1 MHVFIFMIRCLSCF
15 LIMGGNRMTQVV
27 NVVGAGLA
35 GSEAAYQLAQRGVK
49 VNLIEMRPVKQTPAH
64 HTDKFAELVCSNSLR
79 GNALTNAV
87 GVLKEEMRQLDSLII
102 SAADKAR
109 VPAGG
114 ALAVDRHDFAGY
126 VTETL
131 KNHPNITVLNEE
143 INSIPEGYTII
154 ATGPLT
160 TDKLANEIVEATGKD
175 QLYFYDA
182 AAPIIEKD
190 SIDMNKVYLKSRYDK
205 GEAAYLNCPMTED
218 EFNTFYDALM
228 EAEVAPVNEFEKE
241 KYFEGCMPFEVMA
254 ERGRK
259 TLLFGPMKPVGLED
273 PKTGERPYAV
283 VQLRQDDAAGT
294 LYNIVGFQTHLKW
307 GAQKDV
313 IRLIPGL
320 ENVEIVRYGVMHR
333 NTFINSPDVL
343 TETYELKGREEL
355 YFAGQMTGVEG
366 YVESA
371 ASGLVAGIN
380 VAHKMLNKGEVI
392 FPRETMI
399 GSMAYYI
406 SHAKNEKNFQPM
418 NANFGLLPTLE
429 KKLKDKKLRYEK
441 LADRALTYLDNY
453 KQTL

>member
-1 MHVFIFMIRCLSCF
+1 MIQ
-15 LIMGGNRMTQVV
+15 IV

-35 GSEAAYQLAQRGVK
+35 GSEAAYQLAQRGIK

-87 GVLKEEMRQLDSLII
+87 GVLKEEMRRMDSLII
-102 SAADKAR
+102 TAADKAR

-126 VTETL
+126 ITETL
-131 KNHPNITVLNEE
+131 KNHPNVTVMNEE
-143 INSIPEGYTII
+143 TNTIPDGYTII

-160 TDKLANEIVEATGKD
+160 TDQLAQEIVDVTGKN

-182 AAPIIEKD
+182 AAPIVEKD

-205 GEAAYLNCPMTED
+205 GEAAYLNCPMTEE
-218 EFNTFYDALM
+218 EFNRFYDAILA
-228 EAEVAPVNEFEKE
+228 AEVAPVNEFEKE

-254 ERGRK
+254 ARGRK

-273 PKTGERPYAV
+273 PKTGEMPYAV

-294 LYNIVGFQTHLKW
+294 LYNLVGFQTHLKW
-307 GAQKDV
+307 GAQKEV
-313 IRLIPGL
+313 LRLIPGL

-343 TETYELKGREEL
+343 TETYELKGKETL
-355 YFAGQMTGVEG
+355 HFAGQMTGVEG

-371 ASGLVAGIN
+371 ASGLIAGIN
-380 VAHKMLNKGEVI
+380 VAHKIKNRGKVI
-392 FPRETMI
+392 FPRETML

-406 SHAKNEKNFQPM
+406 AHAKNEKNFQPM
-418 NANFGLLPTLE
+418 NANFGLLPVLDE
-429 KKLKDKKLRYEK
+429 KIKDKKIRYEQ
-441 LADRALTYLDNY
+441 LAHRALSYLDNF
-453 KQTL
+453 KETL

>member
-1 MHVFIFMIRCLSCF
+1 MDKSNTTDSPASFHLKRRHS
-15 LIMGGNRMTQVV
+15 IMTETV

-35 GSEAAYQLAQRGVK
+35 GSEAAYQLAQKGIK

-87 GVLKEEMRQLDSLII
+87 GVLKEEMRRLDSLII
-102 SAADKAR
+102 KAADAAR

-126 VTETL
+126 ITDTL
-131 KNHPNITVLNEE
+131 KSHPNVTVINEE
-143 INSIPEGYTII
+143 IESIPEGYTII

-160 TDKLANEIVEATGKD
+160 TEGLAKEIVDITGED

-182 AAPIIEKD
+182 AAPIIEKE
-190 SIDMNKVYLKSRYDK
+190 SIDMDKVYLKSRYDK
-205 GEAAYLNCPMTED
+205 GEAAYLNCPMTEE
-218 EFNTFYDALM
+218 EFDRFYEAVL
-228 EAEVAPVNEFEKE
+228 EAETAPVNEFEKE

-254 ERGRK
+254 GRGRK

-273 PKTGERPYAV
+273 PKTGKRPFAV

-320 ENVEIVRYGVMHR
+320 ENVDIVRYGVMHR

-343 TETYELKGREEL
+343 SETYQLKGHDKL

-371 ASGLVAGIN
+371 ASGLVAGLN
-380 VAHKMLNKGEVI
+380 VANQIQGKGEVI

-406 SHAKNEKNFQPM
+406 SHAKNNKNFQPM
-418 NANFGLLPTLE
+418 NANFGLVPSLE
-429 KKLKDKKLRYEK
+429 KRIKDKKERYEQQ
-441 LADRALTYLDNY
+441 ANRALTYLDNF